1 MMARRGEKENA
12 VYEAVLRLMARG
24 EQLHTVTV
32 QQIAQEA
39 GIGKG
44 TVYEYFTSRE
54 EILTKTFLRRV
65 EQEVQALAARVDLA
79 QDFDSKLESL
89 LDAARET
96 TRTKP
101 SCITLLLSDADVAGI
116 VEKLCGGLCESGA
129 HVVEQLCALI
139 GRMVAAGVQD
149 GTLPALPGE
158 TYGLMAV
165 AGGVLGYVNACR
177 FLPGQSEETLR
188 TEAKRMVYRALGAQT
203 GAPGA

>member
-1 MMARRGEKENA
+1 MARRGEKENA

-54 EILTKTFLRRV
+54 EILSKTFLRRI

-79 QDFDSKLESL
+79 QGFDGKLESL
-89 LDAARET
+89 LDVAGEMMRAQ
-96 TRTKP
+96 P
-101 SCITLLLSDADVAGI
+101 SCIKLLLSDADVAGI

-129 HVVEQLCALI
+129 HAVEQLCALI
-139 GRMVAAGVQD
+139 ARILADGVRE
-149 GTLPALPGE
+149 GMLPAPPGE

-165 AGGVLGYVNACR
+165 VGGVFGYVNACR
-177 FLPGQSEETLR
+177 FLHGQSEETLR
-188 TEAKRMVYRALGAQT
+188 ADAKRMIYRALGAQ
-203 GAPGA
+203 ADVPGA

>member
-65 EQEVQALAARVDLA
+65 EQEVQALAARIDLA
-79 QDFDSKLESL
+79 RDFDGKLESL
-89 LDAARET
+89 LDAAREV
-96 TRTKP
+96 TRTQP
-101 SCITLLLSDADVAGI
+101 SCIKLLFSDVQAAGA
-116 VEKLCGGLCESGA
+116 VEQLCGSLREGGMRTA
-129 HVVEQLCALI
+129 KQLCALI
-139 GRMVAAGVQD
+139 GRMVAAGVQE
-149 GTLPALPGE
+149 GAVPAPPGE

-165 AGGVLGYVNACR
+165 AGGVLGYVNARR
-177 FLPGQSEETLR
+177 FLPGQSEEALR
-188 TEAKRMVYRALGAQT
+188 AEAKRMVYRALGAEKQ
-203 GAPGA
+203 

>member
-1 MMARRGEKENA
+1 MARRGEKENA

-54 EILTKTFLRRV
+54 EILTKTFLRRM
-65 EQEVQALAARVDLA
+65 EQEIQTLAARVDLA
-79 QDFDSKLESL
+79 QDFDGMLESL

-96 TRTKP
+96 TRAKP
-101 SCITLLLSDADVAGI
+101 SCIKLLLADVHAAGAM
-116 VEKLCGGLCESGA
+116 EQLCGSLREGGLQA
-129 HVVEQLCALI
+129 AKQLCALI
-139 GRMVAAGVQD
+139 GRMIAAGVRE
-149 GTLPALPGE
+149 GTVPAPPGE
-158 TYGLMAV
+158 TYGLIAV
-165 AGGVLGYVNACR
+165 AGGILGYVNACR

-188 TEAKRMVYRALGAQT
+188 AEAKRVIYRALGAGA
-203 GAPGA
+203 GAPCA

>member
-1 MMARRGEKENA
+1 MARRGEKENA

-54 EILTKTFLRRV
+54 EILSKTFLRRI
-65 EQEVQALAARVDLA
+65 EQEIQTLAARMDLA
-79 QDFDSKLESL
+79 QGFDGKLESL
-89 LDAARET
+89 LDAAREAA
-96 TRTKP
+96 RTQP
-101 SCITLLLSDADVAGI
+101 SCIKLLLADVHIAGV
-116 VEKLCGGLCESGA
+116 VEDLCGSLCEGGMQA
-129 HVVEQLCALI
+129 ANQLCALI
-139 GRMVAAGVQD
+139 GSMIAAGVQE
-149 GTLPALPGE
+149 GTLPALPSE

-165 AGGVLGYVNACR
+165 AGGMLGYVNACR

-188 TEAKRMVYRALGAQT
+188 TDAKRMIYRALGAQT
-203 GAPGA
+203 KW

>member
-1 MMARRGEKENA
+1 MARRGEKEHA

-54 EILTKTFLRRV
+54 EILTKTFLRRM
-65 EQEVQALAARVDLA
+65 EQEILALAARVDLA
-79 QDFDSKLESL
+79 QDFDAKLESL

-101 SCITLLLSDADVAGI
+101 SCIKLLLADVHAAGGM
-116 VEKLCGGLCESGA
+116 EQLCGSLREGGQQA
-129 HVVEQLCALI
+129 AAQLCALI
-139 GRMVAAGVQD
+139 GRMLLAGVQE
-149 GTLPALPGE
+149 GALPVLPGE

-188 TEAKRMVYRALGAQT
+188 AEAKRMVYRALGAQA

>member
-1 MMARRGEKENA
+1 MARRGEKENA

-79 QDFDSKLESL
+79 QDFDGKLESL
-89 LDAARET
+89 LDVAREMM
-96 TRTKP
+96 RAQP
-101 SCITLLLSDADVAGI
+101 SCIKLLLSDADAAGI

-129 HVVEQLCALI
+129 HAVEQLCAMI
-139 GRMVAAGVQD
+139 GRVIAAGVRE
-149 GTLPALPGE
+149 GVLPAPPGE
-158 TYGLMAV
+158 TCGLMAV
-165 AGGVLGYVNACR
+165 AGGVFGYVNACR
-177 FLPGQSEETLR
+177 FLPGQSDESLR
-188 TEAKRMVYRALGAQT
+188 AEAKRMIYRALGAEAGT
-203 GAPGA
+203 PCA

>member
-1 MMARRGEKENA
+1 MARRGEKENA

-54 EILTKTFLRRV
+54 EILTKTFLRRI
-65 EQEVQALAARVDLA
+65 EQEIQALAARVDLA
-79 QDFDSKLESL
+79 PDFDAKLESL

-96 TRTKP
+96 MRTQP
-101 SCITLLLSDADVAGI
+101 SCIKLLLADVHAAG
-116 VEKLCGGLCESGA
+116 VMEELCGSLREGGA
-129 HVVEQLCALI
+129 QAAKQLFALI
-139 GRMVAAGVQD
+139 GRILAD
-149 GTLPALPGE
+149 GAREGALPALPGE

-165 AGGVLGYVNACR
+165 AGSVLGYVNACR
-177 FLPGQSEETLR
+177 FLPGQSDETLR
-188 TEAKRMVYRALGAQT
+188 AEAKCMVYRALGAEA
-203 GAPGA
+203 GAPGT

>member
-1 MMARRGEKENA
+1 MARRGEKENA

-24 EQLHTVTV
+24 EPLHTMTV

-54 EILTKTFLRRV
+54 EILTKTFLRRI
-65 EQEVQALAARVDLA
+65 EQEIQALAARMDLA
-79 QDFDSKLESL
+79 QGFDGKLESL

-101 SCITLLLSDADVAGI
+101 SCIRLLLADVHAAG
-116 VEKLCGGLCESGA
+116 A
-129 HVVEQLCALI
+129 MEQLCGSLREGGLQAAKQLYALI
-139 GRMVAAGVQD
+139 GRMITAGVCE
-149 GTLPALPGE
+149 GTVPAPPGE

-165 AGGVLGYVNACR
+165 AGGILGYVNACR

-188 TEAKRMVYRALGAQT
+188 AEAKRMIYQALGVQNKW
-203 GAPGA
+203 